1 MYKNKNDKVK
11 SWQKKPQKNEEHQK
25 CTLLWSDNRIVNNVL
40 NRTKISIVLL
50 CFLGRATLMDGR
62 TLGIIE
68 LLLTLIYK

>member
-1 MYKNKNDKVK
+1 MCKNKNDKVK
-11 SWQKKPQKNEEHQK
+11 RWQKNPQKK
-25 CTLLWSDNRIVNNVL
+25 RRASKKALLWSDNRIVNVL

-50 CFLGRATLMDGR
+50 CFSGRTTLIDGR